1 MFRYHSWPLGVVG
14 IVLAICCNA
23 VFGHDGHVQGLTP
36 KSGAGG
42 NASREVSQ
50 IYRQGVGTGYSG
62 SSLNHIAL
70 NSARARI
77 PNVGQSTSAGAGRIG
92 LGIGASGPAAKP
104 FSNYS
109 PAPTVSPYMNLFR
122 EDLDGNSDF
131 NYQTLVRPMLQQQQF
146 NQQLQREAIDT
157 AQRLQ
162 QISAQADF
170 NPEGSKSQVPTGHQ
184 TVFMYYGHFYPTANR
199 QRR

>member
-1 MFRYHSWPLGVVG
+1 MIRDNLWLVSVIGVALASFSNLALGQVT
-14 IVLAICCNA
+14 
-23 VFGHDGHVQGLTP
+23 GLSP
-36 KSGAGG
+36 GQGAGG
-42 NASREVSQ
+42 YASRDLGQ

-62 SSLNHIAL
+62 GSLNQIAL
-70 NSARARI
+70 NNARARV
-77 PNVGQSTSAGAGRIG
+77 PNVGQASATGSGGRLG
-92 LGIGASGPAAKP
+92 LGVGGSSPVKP

-131 NYQTLVRPMLQQQQF
+131 NYQTLVRPLLQQQQF
-146 NQQLQREAIDT
+146 NQQLQKQTLDN

-170 NPEGSKSQVPTGHQ
+170 KPQGNENQAPTGHQ
-184 TVFMYYGHFYPTANR
+184 TVFQYHGHFYPGLN
-199 QRR
+199 QRGQR